1 MQRVIQRY
9 ALIAWN
15 AELVSGAADVAHP
28 RRSRPRVADV
38 DFPCGGKGKVLAGKV
53 VRGNALEEL
62 ARFRSHDRDHREC
75 AGHVDQS
82 RKLILGD
89 VLADPVGVARRL
101 RGAGQ
106 DEKRVRC
113 GAGDRKVALEAPAF
127 VQHCRIHHTAG
138 RHIQIAGTKA
148 LQHREGVA
156 AFEHQLRKRGLVE
169 HHDLFSRGTLFVEH
183 EGQPAGPIERRRRLG
198 ETPGQK
204 IIGAFPVQLGA
215 ENRTFDLQPVIE
227 R

>member
-1 MQRVIQRY
+1 MKRVVQCH
-9 ALIAWN
+9 ALVGGN
-15 AELVSGAADVAHP
+15 AELVSGTADVAHP

-38 DFPCGGKGKVLAGKV
+38 DFPRGGEGKAVAGKV

-62 ARFRSHDRDHREC
+62 ARFRSHDRDHRER

-101 RGAGQ
+101 RGACQ
-106 DEKRVRC
+106 DEKRVLR

-127 VQHCRIHHTAG
+127 VQHRRIHHAAG

-156 AFEHQLRKRGLVE
+156 PFQHQLRKRGLVE
-169 HHDLFSRGTLFVEH
+169 YDDLFSCCTLFVEH
-183 EGQPAGPIERRRRLG
+183 EG
-198 ETPGQK
+198 
-204 IIGAFPVQLGA
+204 
-215 ENRTFDLQPVIE
+215 
-227 R
+227 